1 MKDYL
6 LLFRGG
12 DARMTD
18 LSDEETAVHMQK
30 WRAYMGNLAEKGF
43 LAGGLPL
50 SQEGKLMTK
59 DKVSNTVVRSEK
71 GESVGG
77 YLLIKANDYNHAVEL
92 TKKCPI
98 FENDGNVEIREAL
111 PM

>member
-12 DARMTD
+12 DARMTE
-18 LSDEETAVHMQK
+18 LSEEESTAQMQK
-30 WRAYMGNLAEKGF
+30 WQKYMSDLAKQGN

-50 SQEGKLMTK
+50 TQEGKLMTK
-59 DKVSNTVVRSEK
+59 DSVKDTIVRSEK
-71 GESVGG
+71 GETVGG

-92 TKKCPI
+92 TKECPI
-98 FENDGNVEIREAL
+98 FEHDGNVEIRETL